1 MLCDVVVDGLICD
14 AACVGLVKCIVLRY
28 NLDMRNRERVT
39 TSSARLQVLAE
50 FRHQLRLFL
59 QFSETAAQEAGLHPQ
74 QHQLLLQ
81 IAGARV
87 KEDVTIGYLAER
99 LGLRHNTLVEL
110 SDRCE
115 QAGLAKRRQAGADR
129 RRVLL
134 EVTPKGRQMLEALSI
149 DHARELNER
158 APQLVRALSA
168 LKTVRGRA
176 KKISE
181 QEGK

>member
-1 MLCDVVVDGLICD
+1 
-14 AACVGLVKCIVLRY
+14 
-28 NLDMRNRERVT
+28 MRSGTDSTV
-39 TSSARLQVLAE
+39 SSARLQVLAE

-81 IAGARV
+81 IAGAPE

-99 LGLRHNTLVEL
+99 LGVRHNTLVEL

-115 QAGLAKRRQAGADR
+115 QAGLVTRRQAGADR
-129 RRVLL
+129 RRVLV
-134 EVTPKGRQMLEALSI
+134 EVTPNGRQMLEALSI

-168 LKTVRGRA
+168 LKTVHRKPRKASGR
-176 KKISE
+176 KSE
-181 QEGK
+181 I

>member
-1 MLCDVVVDGLICD
+1 
-14 AACVGLVKCIVLRY
+14 
-28 NLDMRNRERVT
+28 MRNGERLT
-39 TSSARLQVLAE
+39 ASSARLQVLAE

-81 IAGARV
+81 IAGAPA

-99 LGLRHNTLVEL
+99 LGVRHNTLVEL

-115 QAGLAKRRQAGADR
+115 QAGLVTRMQAGADR

-134 EVTPKGRQMLEALSI
+134 EVTPKGRKMLEALSI

-158 APQLVRALSA
+158 APELIRALSD
-168 LKTVRGRA
+168 LKTVPGRP
-176 KKISE
+176 KKTAE
-181 QEGK
+181 QEER

>member
-1 MLCDVVVDGLICD
+1 
-14 AACVGLVKCIVLRY
+14 
-28 NLDMRNRERVT
+28 MRNGKDST
-39 TSSARLQVLAE
+39 GSAARLQVLAE

-59 QFSETAAQEAGLHPQ
+59 HFSETAAQEAGLHPQ

-81 IAGARV
+81 IAGAPV

-115 QAGLAKRRQAGADR
+115 QAGLVTRRQAGADR

-134 EVTPKGRQMLEALSI
+134 EVTTKGRKMLEALSI
-149 DHARELNER
+149 EHARELNER
-158 APQLVRALSA
+158 APQLVRALST
-168 LKTVRGRA
+168 LKTVHRKP
-176 KKISE
+176 KKASGGEDEI
-181 QEGK
+181 